1 MELLLLSSMYEIRRR
16 QPGSSRSA
24 PFRST
29 ALVKFQAD
37 TLTTRTIVCGACPFA
52 VFFTCLTWQH
62 GMHAHMPIWRHV
74 CQRLSS
80 RPGHSRTLVAVSYDK
95 GDSNVIHKSGPSTY
109 PFYPISLVAVSYA
122 KGDSNLIHKS
132 GPSTYPFCPIS
143 AHYSCCC
150 RFALCSFAV
159 CVCSALYAAVCLH
172 SARTCAWQN
181 SGGCLLCQGRQ
192 QPNC

>member
-80 RPGHSRTLVAVSYDK
+80 RPGHSRTLVAVSY
-95 GDSNVIHKSGPSTY
+95 
-109 PFYPISLVAVSYA
+109 A

-192 QPNC
+192 QPDC